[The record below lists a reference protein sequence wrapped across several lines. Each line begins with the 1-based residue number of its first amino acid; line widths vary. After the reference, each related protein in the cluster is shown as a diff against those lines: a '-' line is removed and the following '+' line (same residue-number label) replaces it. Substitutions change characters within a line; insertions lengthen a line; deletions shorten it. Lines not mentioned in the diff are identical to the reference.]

1 MSTVSKVQKVDME
14 RRDNKSTAGA
24 SVSGS
29 ASALE
34 RHQLLMSIYSSAGQ
48 SDKAVLAS
56 NHQFVRDDNDDSQN
70 HGKDEWG
77 IRMAR
82 KYYAKLFKE

>member
-1 MSTVSKVQKVDME
+1 ME
-14 RRDNKSTAGA
+14 RRDKNSASMA

-34 RHQLLMSIYSSAGQ
+34 RHQQLMSIYSSAGQ

-56 NHQFVRDDNDDSQN
+56 NHQFVRDDTDDSKN

>member
-1 MSTVSKVQKVDME
+1 ME
-14 RRDNKSTAGA
+14 REDRKRNAA
-24 SVSGS
+24 AFVSGS
-29 ASALE
+29 ASAIE
-34 RHQLLMSIYSSAGQ
+34 RHQQLMSIYSSAGQ
-48 SDKAVLAS
+48 SDKAVLES
-56 NHQFVRDDNDDSQN
+56 NHQFVRDDADDSKN